1 MADINIGRALSG
13 LGAAFKNEM
22 PAFMQQVRQEDL
34 DAEKRAER
42 EMFLS
47 DRSFDRGLAAEDRA
61 MRLED
66 RSIATERANSDRMF
80 ELEEKRKETL
90 FKDTAVA
97 KQYFKDGNISA
108 IIDLYADR
116 VDLLRGM
123 GINTSNSERM
133 LSFAQDALSDPNAL
147 SRLNSEINTVYD
159 TGRAFNVG
167 MGEMPSA
174 YRSLDLQAQAA
185 GFPRGSSEYQRFMR
199 FGGGSADEG
208 AAKTEFFENGA
219 VLEKPRNGPPK
230 LFVNGQQIV
239 DPEEFAIQMDLAVA
253 SGPLLAGETSQAQA
267 MGGADAGRIQ
277 EAMNE
282 GISAAE
288 QIPNLRDALDLLDLM
303 ETGGINQVKFRMNR
317 LTGIT
322 PADEGEL
329 NYLMSKNVLGQL
341 KTIFGAAFTAQE
353 GQLLRDIEANE
364 GQSTEVNKRLIARA
378 LAALEVRADRGT
390 MYATDLDRP
399 MVIRDIEG
407 FKNRNFMSYYDQQES
422 SSGTDTPPQPDPDI
436 PALNSRA
443 GEDEMRRRG
452 LIE

>member
-1 MADINIGRALSG
+1 MAVDIGRALAG

-22 PAFMQQVRQEDL
+22 PAFIQQTRQEDL

-61 MRLED
+61 MRLND
-66 RSIATERANSDRMF
+66 RNIAAERSGSDRMF
-80 ELEEKRKETL
+80 DLEEKRKETL

-97 KQYFKDGNISA
+97 RQYLQSGNIPA
-108 IIDLYADR
+108 IIDIYTDR
-116 VDLLRGM
+116 VNLLGRA
-123 GINTSNSERM
+123 GIDTSNSERL
-133 LSFAQDALSDPNAL
+133 LSYAQAALNDPNAL
-147 SRLNSEINTVYD
+147 SQLTGEINTVYD
-159 TGRAFNVG
+159 TGRAFNVA
-167 MGEMPSA
+167 MEETPAA

-185 GFPRGSSEYQRFMR
+185 GFERGSAEYQRFMR

-208 AAKTEFFENGA
+208 AAKTEFFDNGA
-219 VLEKPRNGPPK
+219 VLEKPRNGVPK

-239 DPEEFAIQMDLAVA
+239 DPEEYAIQMDLAVK
-253 SGPLLAGETSQAQA
+253 SGPLLAGKTSEAQA

-378 LAALEVRADRGT
+378 LAALELRADRGT
-390 MYATDLDRP
+390 MYATDFQRP
-399 MVIRDIEG
+399 SVIRDIEG
-407 FKNRNFMSYYDQQES
+407 FKNRDFMSYYDQQES
-422 SSGTDTPPQPDPDI
+422 SSGTATSSQLVPDVTTPSP
-436 PALNSRA
+436 RA
-443 GEDEMRRRG
+443 GEDEMRKRG
-452 LIE
+452 LIPQ

>member
-1 MADINIGRALSG
+1 MAEVDVGRALSG

-22 PAFMQQVRQEDL
+22 PAFIQQVRQEDAL
-34 DAEKRAER
+34 ALQQEDRNRAIALQDEELAEKRKIT
-42 EMFLS
+42 MFKDAQTGQQLLLS
-47 DRSFDRGLAAEDRA
+47 GDLAGVVALMEDRLNILGNVPNVDTKHTRNNLYLAKLAATGDKGAEQ
-61 MRLED
+61 
-66 RSIATERANSDRMF
+66 
-80 ELEEKRKETL
+80 ELTRQFDNAVTVGRK
-90 FKDTAVA
+90 
-97 KQYFKDGNISA
+97 
-108 IIDLYADR
+108 
-116 VDLLRGM
+116 
-123 GINTSNSERM
+123 SNLIGS
-133 LSFAQDALSDPNAL
+133 
-147 SRLNSEINTVYD
+147 
-159 TGRAFNVG
+159 
-167 MGEMPSA
+167 EMPSA
-174 YRSLDLQAQAA
+174 FRSLELQAQAA
-185 GFPRGSSEYQRFMR
+185 GFKRGSAEYQRFMR

-208 AAKTEFFENGA
+208 AAKTEFFDNGA

-253 SGPLLAGETSQAQA
+253 SGPLLAGKTSKEQA

-407 FKNRNFMSYYDQQES
+407 FKNRDFMSYYDQQES

>member
-1 MADINIGRALSG
+1 MAVDIGRALSG

-22 PAFMQQVRQEDL
+22 PAFIQQVRQEDAL
-34 DAEKRAER
+34 ALQQEDRNRAIALQDEELAEKRKIT
-42 EMFLS
+42 MFKDAQTGQQLLLS
-47 DRSFDRGLAAEDRA
+47 GDLAGVVALMEDRLNILGNVPNVDTKHTRNNLYLAKLAATGDKGAEQ
-61 MRLED
+61 
-66 RSIATERANSDRMF
+66 
-80 ELEEKRKETL
+80 ELTRQFDNAVTVGRK
-90 FKDTAVA
+90 
-97 KQYFKDGNISA
+97 
-108 IIDLYADR
+108 
-116 VDLLRGM
+116 
-123 GINTSNSERM
+123 SNLIGS
-133 LSFAQDALSDPNAL
+133 
-147 SRLNSEINTVYD
+147 
-159 TGRAFNVG
+159 
-167 MGEMPSA
+167 EMPSA
-174 YRSLDLQAQAA
+174 FRSLELQAQAA
-185 GFPRGSSEYQRFMR
+185 GFERGSAEYQRFMR

-208 AAKTEFFENGA
+208 AAKTEFFDNGA

-253 SGPLLAGETSQAQA
+253 SGPLLAGETSKAQA

-364 GQSTEVNKRLIARA
+364 GQSTEVNKRLIARS
-378 LAALEVRADRGT
+378 LAALELRADRGT
-390 MYATDLDRP
+390 MYATDFQRP
-399 MVIRDIEG
+399 SVIRDIEG
-407 FKNRNFMSYYDQQES
+407 FKNRDFMSYYDQQES
-422 SSGTDTPPQPDPDI
+422 SSGTATPSQLVPDVTTPS
-436 PALNSRA
+436 PRA

-452 LIE
+452 LIPQ